1 MQKTNVNLLPGLL
14 KNGNIS
20 QQQARNIIWEEL
32 FNFPFK
38 YGMGTLTYDQKSEF
52 LLWLSQKFISFL
64 KSYQENTVSFDFFLN
79 ICIQKYQK
87 NWLKKQS
94 HYYSGENCFTD
105 HFCMEYEQ
113 REQENL
119 CEIGHLLDDNEKKNA
134 LKQKINDSKNKQKK
148 IIQDYIHLC
157 ACKAC
162 NELDIQTIDN
172 ISEILEI
179 DFEKFK
185 KQIENLKLATR
196 QKVVRRQEMIN
207 RRDRAFFF
215 HKRALYELGKIDG
228 NSGTYKKTLEKYNFQ
243 TKNWQRLNDQLR
255 KRYKMSPTSL
265 DIALNTGIN
274 ARKVSFYLCH
284 KKKKKDLMDFLEDE
298 SDKEPDNEED

>member
-1 MQKTNVNLLPGLL
+1 MQKTNVNLVPGLL
-14 KNGNIS
+14 KKGSIS

-52 LLWLSQKFISFL
+52 LLWLSNRFTAFI
-64 KSYQENTVSFDFFLN
+64 KNYQEDTIPFECFLN

-94 HYYSGENCFTD
+94 HYYSGEKCFTD
-105 HFCMEYEQ
+105 QFCMEYEQ
-113 REQENL
+113 NEQDNQ
-119 CEIGHLLDDNEKKNA
+119 CEISHLLNDDEKKSA
-134 LKQKINDSKNKQKK
+134 LKQKINNSKNKQKK

-162 NELDIQTIDN
+162 NELDVQTIGN
-172 ISEILEI
+172 ISEILEM

-196 QKVVRRQEMIN
+196 QRVIQRQKMIG

-215 HKRALYELGKIDG
+215 HKRALYELGKFEND
-228 NSGTYKKTLEKYNFQ
+228 SGIYKKTLEKYNLQ
-243 TKNWQRLNDQLR
+243 TKNWQRLNEQLR
-255 KRYKMSPTSL
+255 KRFKMSPTSL
-265 DIALNTGIN
+265 DIALHTGIN

-284 KKKKKDLMDFLEDE
+284 KKKKKDLLDFLEEDRNQNSKDE
-298 SDKEPDNEED
+298 E